1 MFTCITVSVVAAED
15 NIYYIT
21 PNDDSRGCPTNEDCH
36 TLTEYIANNS
46 FSHTINA
53 TFVFLEGTYELGTNV
68 TVNEAQNM
76 TMMVS
81 SNMTIQCTRPVGLF
95 FSNSTSLTISSIT
108 VSNCSYH
115 DNMSAAL
122 TFYNVSSLS
131 LHSIVVTDSNSRGI
145 MVSKVEN
152 LFLHD
157 SWFNKNVKGG
167 IELDNVSNIMI
178 NESFFTHNMGAGEGG
193 GLKIATS
200 NAICPKV
207 AVLNSN
213 FTNNSALYGGGLLVD
228 IQCGNISVYGCNF
241 LYNTAQRLGGGI
253 RVRLINGTCYPNFTF
268 VQSTFA
274 YNIILG
280 ENLLKSEYEPPGG
293 GGVYAY
299 MAQIQSTT
307 TVNVIDCVFNGNN
320 GSEYGGGF
328 VINRDAHTYNNHTHM
343 SYLVAII
350 ITGCTFKFNL
360 VKHYG
365 SALSIRYISSNIT
378 ISDCNLY
385 NNSGHVNAVEDLY
398 PYPTT
403 IMFETV
409 LPYNQIQCNI
419 LVDNCQFL
427 YNYGSGIQTTS
438 FMNNLT
444 IINTTFQEQFGGI
457 HVIPVDMAVFKNI
470 SILSCKPGLPAINL
484 QCSIYTNISI
494 TDIHVVNNEGSGVLM
509 MDCGHIYFY
518 GNNVF
523 ANNSVSGN
531 GGGLALF
538 GFSSIA
544 VTSNATL
551 LFSNNTAGQYGGAI
565 YDEQVKWTS
574 SLFVYAYYCSFI
586 PDYIEHVKFESNKAM
601 KAGDNI
607 YGGNYYYCTYYHNHR
622 YHHYYPNRTN
632 ILLPT
637 MPHHWKHPSSR
648 SQKPFSVISS
658 DPVAICL
665 CNDSNV
671 TCSSMS
677 IFKSVYSGE
686 SFDVTIAL
694 VGIGGGVNGGSFDI
708 TTSADIELQSGAS
721 TNYISNASCHKFVYI
736 PRLKM
741 SFNSSLTA
749 NVTLNISNSLIPDG
763 YFNITLTILPCPPG
777 LVLDPEIKSCVC
789 NDEIDLS
796 SIKCNVSWMP
806 HPIQHS
812 KSIGN
817 WIGYDDHLACIMAL
831 KECPFDYCTTL
842 SIKFSLNESD
852 LQCNYDRSGILCGRC
867 KPGLSLMLGSNK
879 CSKCSNDS
887 LAFVIVFALCGI
899 LLVVLLIAFNLTVS
913 VGSINGVLFYVN
925 IVKLNEPSFFPL
937 GGIPAISQFVAWLN
951 LDWGI
956 NVCFY
961 NGLDSYWKVV
971 LQFAFPLYLWFLVT
985 MIVVGCKYSGRLSR
999 LCGRSAVP
1007 VLATLVLMSY
1017 TKLLRAIT
1025 DALMVNTIDCG
1036 RKQWNVWN
1044 IDGNINYFQG
1054 KHIGL
1059 FVVALMF
1066 LIIGLIYTGL
1076 IFSTQW
1082 LQRYSSKCC
1091 RSRRDPVVKLKPLID
1106 AYTGPYKDEYR
1117 FWTGLGLMVR
1127 VVLTVVFA
1135 YTSKQ
1140 ATSLNN
1146 CFILLTILPLVG
1158 NRVYRHNYISVI
1170 EIFSHTNLFLLALVT
1185 IALCAS
1191 DADDESVSLA
1201 TTVSVAL
1208 EAILFLVIVIV
1219 HVIMGLKSRSPRG
1232 NQQRHVLFDYGS
1244 MISSMNWV
1252 AQRREILIY
1261 DD

>member
-1 MFTCITVSVVAAED
+1 MFTCITVSVVAED
-15 NIYYIT
+15 NIYYVT
-21 PNDDSRGCPTNEDCH
+21 PDDECPINEDCH
-36 TLTEYIANNS
+36 TLTDYVANNS

-68 TVNEAQNM
+68 TVNQAQNL

-95 FSNSTSLTISSIT
+95 FSNSMSLTISGIT
-108 VSNCSYH
+108 VSNCGYH
-115 DNMSAAL
+115 DNISATL

-131 LHSIVVTDSNSRGI
+131 LHGIVVTDSNSRGI

-167 IELDNVSNIMI
+167 IELDNVSNIII
-178 NESFFTHNMGAGEGG
+178 NESLFTHNSAIYGMGKGG

-200 NAICPKV
+200 NAICPTV

-213 FTNNSALYGGGLLVD
+213 FTNNAALYGGGLLID

-241 LYNTAQRLGGGI
+241 LYNTAKRLGGGI
-253 RVRLINGTCYPNFTF
+253 TVHLINGTNYPNFTF

-274 YNIILG
+274 YNVILG
-280 ENLLKSEYEPPGG
+280 ENLLENEPPGG
-293 GGVYAY
+293 GGVYMY
-299 MAQIQSTT
+299 MSQIQPTT
-307 TVNVIDCVFNGNN
+307 TVNITNCVFNGNDGN
-320 GSEYGGGF
+320 RYGGG
-328 VINRDAHTYNNHTHM
+328 VAINRNTYNYHMTH
-343 SYLVAII
+343 SYLVHTVIR
-350 ITGCTFKFNL
+350 GCIFKFNFAT
-360 VKHYG
+360 VYG
-365 SALSIRYISSNIT
+365 SAISVRYISSNIT
-378 ISDCNLY
+378 ISNCHML
-385 NNSGHVNAVEDLY
+385 NNTSGHLQAHV
-398 PYPTT
+398 PT
-403 IMFETV
+403 ILFETN
-409 LPYNQIQCNI
+409 LLYTQTQCNI
-419 LVDNCQFL
+419 LMENCQFI
-427 YNYGSGIQTTS
+427 YNYGFGIRGLSFITS
-438 FMNNLT
+438 LA

-457 HVIPVDMAVFKNI
+457 NIIPVNKLILKNI
-470 SILSCKPGLPAINL
+470 SILSCKHLPAINL
-484 QCSIYTNISI
+484 QCSIYTDIQIS
-494 TDIHVVNNEGSGVLM
+494 DIHVANSEDAGVIM
-509 MDCGHIYFY
+509 MDCGLIYFY

-565 YDEQVKWTS
+565 YAEEVKWTS
-574 SLFVYAYYCSFI
+574 SLFVMAYYCSFI
-586 PDYIEHVKFESNKAM
+586 RDYIQNMTFESNKAM
-601 KAGDNI
+601 NAGDNI
-607 YGGNYYYCTYYHNHR
+607 YGGNYYYCNDNFGLYYDS
-622 YHHYYPNRTN
+622 YATNREAM
-632 ILLPT
+632 LQPD
-637 MPHHWKHPSSR
+637 MPQHWKHPSSR

-658 DPVAICL
+658 DPVAVCL
-665 CNDSNV
+665 CNDSDVNY
-671 TCSSMS
+671 SSMS
-677 IFKSVYSGE
+677 IPKSVYSGE
-686 SFDVTIAL
+686 HFDITIAL

-721 TNYISNASCHKFVYI
+721 ANYISNASCHKFVYI

-749 NVTLNISNSLIPDG
+749 NITLKTPNSLISDG

-777 LVLDPEIKSCVC
+777 LVLDARTKSCVC
-789 NDEIDLS
+789 DDLL

-817 WIGYDDHLACIMAL
+817 WIGYNDHLACIMAL
-831 KECPFDYCTTL
+831 KECPFDYCTTS

-867 KPGLSLMLGSNK
+867 KQGLSLMLGSNK

-887 LAFVIVFALCGI
+887 LALVIVFAVCGI
-899 LLVVLLIAFNLTVS
+899 LLVVLLIALNLTVS

-961 NGLDSYWKVV
+961 NGLDGYWKAV

-1076 IFSTQW
+1076 IFSSQW
-1082 LQRYSSKCC
+1082 LQRYSGKCC
-1091 RSRRDPVVKLKPLID
+1091 KSRRDPVVKLKPLID

-1140 ATSLNN
+1140 TTSLNN

-1185 IALCAS
+1185 IALHAS
-1191 DADDESVSLA
+1191 DVDGESVSLA

-1219 HVIMGLKSRSPRG
+1219 HGIMGLKNRRGHERRHLQFKNSTKGYGTLSDLIVSP
-1232 NQQRHVLFDYGS
+1232 
-1244 MISSMNWV
+1244 MNEKI
-1252 AQRREILIY
+1252 QKREILIY
-1261 DD
+1261 NDY

>member
-1 MFTCITVSVVAAED
+1 MFTSITVSVVAAED

-21 PNDDSRGCPTNEDCH
+21 PDDECPINEDCH
-36 TLTEYIANNS
+36 TLTDYVANNS

-53 TFVFLEGTYELGTNV
+53 TFVFLKGIYELGTNV

-81 SNMTIQCTRPVGLF
+81 SNMIIQCTRPVGLF
-95 FSNSTSLTISSIT
+95 FSNSMTLTISGIT
-108 VSNCSYH
+108 VSNCGYH

-167 IELDNVSNIMI
+167 IELDNVSNIII
-178 NESFFTHNMGAGEGG
+178 NESLFTHNSAIYGMGEGG

-200 NAICPKV
+200 NTICPTV

-213 FTNNSALYGGGLLVD
+213 FTNNAALYGGGLLID

-274 YNIILG
+274 YNVILG
-280 ENLLKSEYEPPGG
+280 ENLLNSEYEQPGG

-328 VINRDAHTYNNHTHM
+328 VINRDASNSHTLI
-343 SYLVAII
+343 SYLVDNII
-350 ITGCTFKFNL
+350 VIRGCTFKSNF
-360 VKHYG
+360 VTQYG
-365 SALSIRYISSNIT
+365 SAIYVRYISSNIT

-385 NNSGHVNAVEDLY
+385 NNSCTIVGE
-398 PYPTT
+398 PTT
-403 IMFETV
+403 IMFETK
-409 LPYNQIQCNI
+409 LQCSQIQCNI
-419 LVDNCQFL
+419 FVDNCQFF
-427 YNYGSGIQTTS
+427 YNYGSGIQTSTFINS
-438 FMNNLT
+438 LT
-444 IINTTFQEQFGGI
+444 IINTTFREQFGGI
-457 HVIPVDMAVFKNI
+457 HALPVDRVILKNI
-470 SILSCKPGLPAINL
+470 ALLSGKPGLPAINI
-484 QCSIYTNISI
+484 QCSTCTELQI
-494 TDIHVVNNEGSGVLM
+494 TDIHVANNDGARVLTI
-509 MDCGHIYFY
+509 DCKQVYFY

-538 GFSSIA
+538 GYSSIA

-565 YDEQVKWTS
+565 YVEQIKW
-574 SLFVYAYYCSFI
+574 SLSLDQAAYYCSFI
-586 PDYIEHVKFESNKAM
+586 RDYNEHVNFESNKAM

-607 YGGNYYYCTYYHNHR
+607 YGGNYYYCTY
-622 YHHYYPNRTN
+622 HYNTTYYSPNRTN

-637 MPHHWKHPSSR
+637 MPQHWKHPSSR

-658 DPVAICL
+658 DPVAVCL
-665 CNDSNV
+665 CNDSDVN
-671 TCSSMS
+671 CSSMS
-677 IFKSVYSGE
+677 IPKSVYSGE

-694 VGIGGGVNGGSFDI
+694 VGIGGGVNSGSFDT

-741 SFNSSLTA
+741 SLNSSLTA
-749 NVTLNISNSLIPDG
+749 NVTLNTSNFLIPDG

-789 NDEIDLS
+789 DDEIDLS

-831 KECPFDYCTTL
+831 KECPFNYCTTS

-887 LAFVIVFALCGI
+887 LALVIVFAVCGI
-899 LLVVLLIAFNLTVS
+899 LLVVLLIALNLTVS

-937 GGIPAISQFVAWLN
+937 GGIPVITQFVAWLN

-961 NGLDSYWKVV
+961 NGLDGYWKAV

-1076 IFSTQW
+1076 IFSAQW
-1082 LQRYSSKCC
+1082 LQRYSGKCC
-1091 RSRRDPVVKLKPLID
+1091 KSRRDPVVKLKPLID

-1140 ATSLNN
+1140 TTSLNN

-1185 IALCAS
+1185 IALHTS
-1191 DADDESVSLA
+1191 DVDDESVSLA

-1219 HVIMGLKSRSPRG
+1219 HGIMGLKSRSPRG
-1232 NQQRHVLFDYGS
+1232 NQQRHVLFNY
-1244 MISSMNWV
+1244 SSMVSSKNC
-1252 AQRREILIY
+1252 ATQKREILIY